1 MRRVTQQEGES
12 WRALAQQHGFGSA
25 EGRFVLGRFIVEDR
39 DENGLL
45 LCVVTPIPAG
55 LDAEKVQAEKV
66 QIEKL
71 PVMFN
76 RTPSDEIVVPGRW
89 WQVMFENV
97 SADAAAPA
105 EMRQMA
111 ATMAAT
117 TICRDVLLPAD
128 SDTVEIGIVDS
139 QGQMAR
145 YEALPPGTRM
155 RARLDLNP
163 SRSTGSSRRSSFR
176 AKAIAATVGVNQPTK
191 DSCASTR
198 GSRSDADRRDH

>member
-55 LDAEKVQAEKV
+55 LDAEKAQNET
-66 QIEKL
+66 L
-71 PVMFN
+71 PVIFK
-76 RTPSDEIVVPGRW
+76 RTPADEIVVPGRW
-89 WQVMFENV
+89 WQMMFENV

-111 ATMAAT
+111 ATVAAT

-139 QGQMAR
+139 QGKMAR

-155 RARLDLNP
+155 RARLDRNP
-163 SRSTGSSRRSSFR
+163 SRSSSSNRR
-176 AKAIAATVGVNQPTK
+176 
-191 DSCASTR
+191 C
-198 GSRSDADRRDH
+198 SRSASVFAG

>member
-55 LDAEKVQAEKV
+55 LDAEKA
-66 QIEKL
+66 QIETL

-76 RTPSDEIVVPGRW
+76 RTPADEIVVPGRW
-89 WQVMFENV
+89 WQMMFENV

-111 ATMAAT
+111 DTIAAT

-139 QGQMAR
+139 QGKLVR

-155 RARLDLNP
+155 RARLELEP
-163 SRSTGSSRRSSFR
+163 G
-176 AKAIAATVGVNQPTK
+176 ALVQGE
-191 DSCASTR
+191 
-198 GSRSDADRRDH
+198 GHRRDGGSESANERQLREYPGLEVRRRQTRSLGFVFVGS